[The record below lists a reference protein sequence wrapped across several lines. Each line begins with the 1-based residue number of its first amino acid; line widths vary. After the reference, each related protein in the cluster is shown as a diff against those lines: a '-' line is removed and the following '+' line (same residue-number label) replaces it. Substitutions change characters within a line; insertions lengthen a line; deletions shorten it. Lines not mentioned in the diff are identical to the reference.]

1 MATNRKHIAVYLH
14 PLVEQAL
21 TAFCEQKNLKSK
33 KGLMYSAGVNA
44 VLAEF
49 FGIADTDLGTN
60 VSINILDVSS
70 NILDTATHLRQL
82 NAIQAGV
89 SSASNILDTATH
101 LRQLNAIQAGVSSVS
116 NIPPVNAVQLGVS
129 SASNIPPVNAVQ
141 VGVSSASNIPPVN
154 AVQVGVSSVSNTLF
168 PESNIFALA
177 SSISAADV
185 SNKLFQ
191 SIGAEVLPG
200 KFQA

>member
-49 FGIADTDLGTN
+49 FGIAETDLGTN

-82 NAIQAGV
+82 NAIQA
-89 SSASNILDTATH
+89 
-101 LRQLNAIQAGVSSVS
+101 
-116 NIPPVNAVQLGVS
+116 GVS